1 MCGIA
6 GAINFQ
12 NLDASNESIVKSFS
26 KCISHR
32 GPDADGFYMDQN
44 IAFAHKRLSIIDID
58 SNSNQPMFSEDKNI
72 VLVYNGEIY
81 NHEEIRKR
89 LHKKHIFQTKNSDT
103 EVIIN
108 AYKEWGMKCLDYFV
122 GMFAFAIYDKKKN
135 KVFLVRD
142 RLGKKPLYYLSK
154 NNTLFFCSENQ
165 AFFNSG
171 LIEKKN

>member
-1 MCGIA
+1 MLR
-6 GAINFQ
+6 INC
-12 NLDASNESIVKSFS
+12 KSFS

-32 GPDADGFYMDQN
+32 SPDADGFYIDQN
-44 IAFAHKRLSIIDID
+44 IAFAHRRLSIIDID
-58 SNSNQPMFSEDKNI
+58 SNSNQPMFSKDRDV

-81 NHEEIRKR
+81 NHEEIRKK

-135 KVFLVRD
+135 NEFFWLEIDLGKNLYTIYQKIIRYFFVQRIKLFLV
-142 RLGKKPLYYLSK
+142 
-154 NNTLFFCSENQ
+154 Q
-165 AFFNSG
+165 V
-171 LIEKKN
+171 